1 MGWTND
7 VEAEAPLV
15 LTVRSVSQ
23 NRPLCFVRPLRS
35 ARSQLSCAGQS
46 VPWTIGDKIL
56 ERDAFISYSHTRDV
70 PLAEALQKGLQGI
83 LRTPWL
89 HRAGAKV
96 FRDTTSLA
104 AGHDLGGS
112 IKAALASSRYF
123 ICLASPEAAES
134 RWVREE
140 IEYWR
145 TNHGMENFLIA
156 VSEGTIVWDP
166 VAGDFDWNRTNAL
179 PPVLR
184 GAFVTEPLW
193 VDLRPFRDA
202 DDRSMAPGSP
212 FRDRVAS
219 LAAPLHGLAKDALD
233 SADLRMQRRAVRVLR
248 NFVAALT
255 VVSLLAVGA
264 GVYAWQKRGEA
275 LARARTSASQA
286 LAARA
291 LDTVARDPRKAAQFA
306 LYAHEVQP
314 TGESA
319 QAMAQA
325 VVANGSVTRH
335 LQAGNEK
342 VANFHGVAH
351 VNATKVAVSPD
362 GSVLAYYSDFDTDA
376 SGEKTHIH
384 LYDIGAGKALPNL
397 EGGSWPQDGGWM
409 QFSADGKSLA
419 VEGPYNRIDIWD
431 VDARRRVRT
440 IVTGKGEDLA
450 GAFKHLW
457 AFSFSRDGQLVA
469 AAFYTPDE
477 PEYRFHVAVWNAR
490 TGRLLSDETGG
501 TVNVAL
507 GFDGSDSLL
516 ALDSRVGAVRDFRRG
531 GASWSAWR
539 KIPGFPVG
547 ERRQVT
553 LSPDGSRAYVGEK
566 RQLWDLIAG
575 RKLASTAEQ
584 DIGAIVVPGAQGEDA
599 YAAAGRRVGV
609 YDAALRRTRVL
620 GSFTWPVSSVSA
632 SSDGQWVAAGS
643 GDGAVS
649 LFSATNLRLGV
660 PLQNKPRVKPAELA
674 ADDRTASR
682 TTGSGT
688 QVWSVTADG
697 VRELGRLP
705 LRLVRRSLRQDTVIA
720 SPNGTRAVVAQEGA
734 VSLWDL
740 RDGSRTGRTATL
752 DGAFVPVTFL
762 PDGDH
767 VVGTTDDAVQVVD
780 TRAWQVV
787 QSVPFA
793 REDVDMAISTSL
805 DRTTLALVHNT
816 ELTVWKWTVEKNY
829 RQVRKVPIE
838 PVWTM
843 YGHQVVVSAKG
854 ERAAVIN
861 FDGLISVLDVDTGE
875 FVPGTTASSGM
886 TDLAF
891 SSDTSL
897 LVQPTGSAA
906 ERGLQFWDA
915 ATLESRGSWTLPSQE
930 SGQDTTVARL
940 LAGEDGTVTTFD
952 TDGGLVRRTMDV
964 AAWQRTLC
972 DLASSALPQAEY
984 DRYLSGLD
992 VDAPCPR

>member
-1 MGWTND
+1 M
-7 VEAEAPLV
+7 
-15 LTVRSVSQ
+15 
-23 NRPLCFVRPLRS
+23 
-35 ARSQLSCAGQS
+35 
-46 VPWTIGDKIL
+46 
-56 ERDAFISYSHTRDV
+56 ERDAFISYSHQRDV

-89 HRAGAKV
+89 HRPGAKV

-104 AGHDLGGS
+104 ASHDLGGS
-112 IKAALASSRYF
+112 IKAALAGSRYF

-156 VSEGTIVWDP
+156 VSEGTVVWDP
-166 VAGDFDWNRTNAL
+166 VAGDFDWGRTNAL

-184 GAFVTEPLW
+184 GAFTTEPLW

-219 LAAPLHGLAKDALD
+219 LAAPLHGLVKDALD
-233 SADLRMQRRAVRVLR
+233 SEDLRLQRRAVRILR
-248 NFVAALT
+248 NFVAALA
-255 VVSLLAVGA
+255 VLSLLAGGA

-306 LYAHEVQP
+306 LYAQQVQP

-319 QAMAQA
+319 QALAQA
-325 VVANGSVTRH
+325 VAANGSVTRH

-351 VNATKVAVSPD
+351 VNATNVAVSRD
-362 GSVLAYYSDFDTDA
+362 GSVLAYYSDFDPDA
-376 SGEKTHIH
+376 SGEGTHIH

-409 QFSADGKSLA
+409 QFSADGQSLA

-431 VDARRRVRT
+431 VARRTRVRT
-440 IVTGKGEDLA
+440 IVAGKGEELA

-457 AFSFSRDGQLVA
+457 AFSFSGDGHMVA

-490 TGRLLSDETGG
+490 TGRLLSRETGG
-501 TVNVAL
+501 TDSLAL
-507 GFDGSDSLL
+507 GFDDAGRLL
-516 ALDSRVGAVRDFRRG
+516 ALDSRAGAVRDFRRVG
-531 GASWSAWR
+531 SSWSPWR

-547 ERRQVT
+547 ERTEVT
-553 LSPDGSRAYVGEK
+553 LSADGSRAYIGEK
-566 RQLWDLIAG
+566 RQLWDLVGG
-575 RKLASTAEQ
+575 RRLARTDER
-584 DIGAIVVPGAQGEDA
+584 DIGPMVVPGAQGEKA
-599 YAAAGRRVGV
+599 YAAAGGVVGV
-609 YDAALRRTRVL
+609 YDGALRRTRVL

-632 SSDGQWVAAGS
+632 SADGQWVAAGS

-649 LFSATNLRLGV
+649 LFSTTSLRVGV
-660 PLQNKPRVKPAELA
+660 PLRNEPHVKPAELA
-674 ADDRTASR
+674 PDDRTASR

-688 QVWSVTADG
+688 QVWSVTDRG

-720 SPNGTRAVVAQEGA
+720 SPDGTRAVVAQEGA
-734 VSLWDL
+734 VSLWAL
-740 RDGSRTGRTATL
+740 RDGSRTGRQATL
-752 DGAFVPVTFL
+752 EDAFTPVTFL
-762 PDGDH
+762 PDGHH
-767 VVGTTDDAVQVVD
+767 VVGTTDEAVQVVD
-780 TRAWQVV
+780 TRSWQVV

-793 REDVDMAISTSL
+793 REDIDMAISTSP
-805 DRTTLALVHNT
+805 DRTTLALVQNA
-816 ELTVWKWTVEKNY
+816 ELTVWKWTAENNY
-829 RQVRKVPIE
+829 RRVRKVSIE

-861 FDGLISVLDVDTGE
+861 FDGLISVLDVDTGK
-875 FVPGTTASSGM
+875 FVRGTTASSGM

-897 LVQPTGSAA
+897 LVQPTGSAT

-915 ATLESRGSWTLPSQE
+915 ATVESRGSWTLPGQE
-930 SGQDTTVARL
+930 SGQDTTAARL

-952 TDGGLVRRTMDV
+952 MEGGLVRRTLDV
-964 AAWQRTLC
+964 AAWQRALC
-972 DLASSALPQAEY
+972 DLASGALPQEEY
-984 DRYLSGLD
+984 DRYLGGLD
-992 VDAPCPR
+992 VDAPCPG